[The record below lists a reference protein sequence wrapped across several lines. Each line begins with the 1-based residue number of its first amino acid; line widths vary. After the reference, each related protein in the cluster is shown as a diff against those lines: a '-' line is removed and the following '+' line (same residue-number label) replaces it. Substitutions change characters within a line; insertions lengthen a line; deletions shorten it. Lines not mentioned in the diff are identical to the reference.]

1 MVKPESDV
9 PKTKVK
15 GRRLFLFVR
24 DDPTT
29 PSITQIK
36 VWGVTMLNLKSPV
49 LQDSNSRV
57 HGHGQGHLDGAKCL
71 PKVFHTQEGIRREW
85 LRDALRKNR
94 KNFQTSFKIPTYP
107 TLLTTYLSIFRNLV
121 PRLPLLVHTMET
133 GIPTIQTP

>member
-85 LRDALRKNR
+85 PSEKTEKTFRHLSK
-94 KNFQTSFKIPTYP
+94 FQHTPPSLPHICQFLETWCQDYP
-107 TLLTTYLSIFRNLV
+107 S
-121 PRLPLLVHTMET
+121 
-133 GIPTIQTP
+133 